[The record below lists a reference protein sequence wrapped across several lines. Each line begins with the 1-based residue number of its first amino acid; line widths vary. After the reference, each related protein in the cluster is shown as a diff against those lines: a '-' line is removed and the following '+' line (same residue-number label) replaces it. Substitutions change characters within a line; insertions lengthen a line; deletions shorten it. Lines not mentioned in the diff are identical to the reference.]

1 MKNKHNKKRN
11 TAFLYE
17 ILVREVTK
25 AVVSKD
31 NNKKI
36 KATSIIK
43 KYFKK
48 GSSTYEELQLYKSLM
63 DTTDLDEKISDKL
76 LAEVK
81 ISRQKIDNKKL
92 FNEQT
97 KLIENINQDF
107 ETSIYSNFIPNYKN
121 LANIFQMFNPSSN
134 IKDKVMLEQMILDTL
149 QSKTI
154 QEEEKLDNID
164 NLVFKTFVGKFNDAY
179 SEQLSEEQKK
189 LVTNYVFS
197 FSDNGVGIKT
207 YLNEEISRLKEQVK
221 KSLTLIEVKKDSDM
235 VRKTKSVL
243 DFLDSFVSKQE
254 LSESDVQ
261 KLLKIQM
268 LVDEVSNNGN

>member
-268 LVDEVSNNGN
+268 LVGEVSNDGN

>member
-107 ETSIYSNFIPNYKN
+107 ETSIYSNVIPNYKN

>member
-43 KYFKK
+43 TYFKK
-48 GSSTYEELQLYKSLM
+48 GTSAYEELQLYKSLM

-76 LAEVK
+76 LSEVK
-81 ISRQKIDNKKL
+81 MSRQKIDNKKL

-97 KLIENINQDF
+97 KLIEKINQDF
-107 ETSIYSNFIPNYKN
+107 DTAIYSNFIPNYKN

-134 IKDKVMLEQMILDTL
+134 IKDRVLLEQMILNTL
-149 QSKTI
+149 QSKTT

-197 FSDNGVGIKT
+197 FSDNGVGIKS
-207 YLNEEISRLKEQVK
+207 YLNEEVSRLKEEVK

-235 VRKTKSVL
+235 VKKTKSVL
-243 DFLDSFVSKQE
+243 DFLDSFVSKQK
-254 LSESDVQ
+254 LLESDIQ

-268 LVDEVSNNGN
+268 LVDEVNNDGN

>member
-31 NNKKI
+31 NSKKT
-36 KATSIIK
+36 KATRIIK

-48 GSSTYEELQLYKSLM
+48 GTSAYEELQLYKSLM

-76 LAEVK
+76 LSEVK
-81 ISRQKIDNKKL
+81 MSRQKIDNKKL

-97 KLIENINQDF
+97 KLIEKINQDF
-107 ETSIYSNFIPNYKN
+107 DTAIYSNFIPNYKN

-134 IKDKVMLEQMILDTL
+134 IKDRVLLEQMILNTL
-149 QSKTI
+149 QSKTT

-197 FSDNGVGIKT
+197 FSDNGVGIKS
-207 YLNEEISRLKEQVK
+207 YLNEEVSRLKEEVK

-243 DFLDSFVSKQE
+243 DFLDSFVSKQK
-254 LSESDVQ
+254 LLESDIQ

-268 LVDEVSNNGN
+268 LVDEVNNDGN

>member
-31 NNKKI
+31 NSKKT
-36 KATSIIK
+36 KATRIIK

-48 GSSTYEELQLYKSLM
+48 GTSAYEELQLYKSLM

-76 LAEVK
+76 LSEVK

-97 KLIENINQDF
+97 KLIEKINQDF
-107 ETSIYSNFIPNYKN
+107 DTAIYSNFIPNYKN

-134 IKDKVMLEQMILDTL
+134 VKDRILLEQMILNTL
-149 QSKTI
+149 QSKTT

-197 FSDNGVGIKT
+197 FSDNGVGIKS
-207 YLNEEISRLKEQVK
+207 YLNEEVSRLKEEVK

-243 DFLDSFVSKQE
+243 DFLDSFVSKQK
-254 LSESDVQ
+254 LLESDIQ

-268 LVDEVSNNGN
+268 LVDEVNNDGN

>member
-17 ILVREVTK
+17 VLVREVTK

-31 NNKKI
+31 NSKKT
-36 KATSIIK
+36 KATRIIK

-48 GSSTYEELQLYKSLM
+48 GTSAYEELQLYKSLM

-76 LAEVK
+76 LSEVK
-81 ISRQKIDNKKL
+81 MSRQKIDNKKL

-97 KLIENINQDF
+97 KLIEKINQDF
-107 ETSIYSNFIPNYKN
+107 DTAIYSNFIPNYKN

-134 IKDKVMLEQMILDTL
+134 IKDRVLLEQMILNTL
-149 QSKTI
+149 QSKTT

-197 FSDNGVGIKT
+197 FSDNGVGIKS
-207 YLNEEISRLKEQVK
+207 YLNEEVSRLKEEVK

-243 DFLDSFVSKQE
+243 DFLDSFVSKQK
-254 LSESDVQ
+254 LLESDIQ

-268 LVDEVSNNGN
+268 LVDEVNNDGN

>member
-31 NNKKI
+31 NSKKT
-36 KATSIIK
+36 KATRIIK

-48 GSSTYEELQLYKSLM
+48 GTSAYEELQLYKSLM

-76 LAEVK
+76 LSEVK
-81 ISRQKIDNKKL
+81 MSRQKIDNKKL

-97 KLIENINQDF
+97 KLIEKINQDF
-107 ETSIYSNFIPNYKN
+107 DTAIYSNFIPNYKN

-134 IKDKVMLEQMILDTL
+134 VKDRILLEQMILNTL
-149 QSKTI
+149 QSKTT

-197 FSDNGVGIKT
+197 FSDNGVGIKS
-207 YLNEEISRLKEQVK
+207 YLNEEVSRLKEEVK

-243 DFLDSFVSKQE
+243 DFLDSFVSKQK
-254 LSESDVQ
+254 LLESDIQ

-268 LVDEVSNNGN
+268 LVDEVNNDGN

>member
-17 ILVREVTK
+17 VLVREVTK

-43 KYFKK
+43 TYFKK
-48 GSSTYEELQLYKSLM
+48 GTSAYEELQLYKSLM

-76 LAEVK
+76 LSEVK
-81 ISRQKIDNKKL
+81 MSRQKIDNKKL

-97 KLIENINQDF
+97 KLIEKINQDF
-107 ETSIYSNFIPNYKN
+107 DTAIYSNFIPNYKN

-134 IKDKVMLEQMILDTL
+134 IKDRVLLEQMILNTL
-149 QSKTI
+149 QSKTT

-197 FSDNGVGIKT
+197 FSDNGVGIKS
-207 YLNEEISRLKEQVK
+207 YLNEEVSRLKEEVK

-235 VRKTKSVL
+235 VKKTKSVL
-243 DFLDSFVSKQE
+243 DFLDSFVSKQK
-254 LSESDVQ
+254 LLESDIQ

-268 LVDEVSNNGN
+268 LVDEVNNDGN

>member
-43 KYFKK
+43 TYFKK
-48 GSSTYEELQLYKSLM
+48 GTSAYEELQLYKSLM

-76 LAEVK
+76 LSEVK
-81 ISRQKIDNKKL
+81 MSRQKIDNKKL

-97 KLIENINQDF
+97 KLIEKINQDF
-107 ETSIYSNFIPNYKN
+107 DTAIYSNFIPNYKN

-134 IKDKVMLEQMILDTL
+134 IKDRVLLEQMILNTL
-149 QSKTI
+149 QSKTT

-197 FSDNGVGIKT
+197 FSDNGVGIKS
-207 YLNEEISRLKEQVK
+207 YLNEEVSRLKEEVK

-243 DFLDSFVSKQE
+243 DFLDSFVSKQK
-254 LSESDVQ
+254 LLESDIQ

-268 LVDEVSNNGN
+268 LVDEVNNDGN

>member
-268 LVDEVSNNGN
+268 LVDEVNNNGN